1 MPIARLAK
9 RSLIIFE
16 GPEIRDNSVQSYS
29 KIVQKIEYPNISKVK
44 IRVHHYFCT
53 IPLVQSYI
61 DFFGQFLSKIVHWL
75 VDGPCLTAEN

>member
-53 IPLVQSYI
+53 IPLV
-61 DFFGQFLSKIVHWL
+61 
-75 VDGPCLTAEN
+75 